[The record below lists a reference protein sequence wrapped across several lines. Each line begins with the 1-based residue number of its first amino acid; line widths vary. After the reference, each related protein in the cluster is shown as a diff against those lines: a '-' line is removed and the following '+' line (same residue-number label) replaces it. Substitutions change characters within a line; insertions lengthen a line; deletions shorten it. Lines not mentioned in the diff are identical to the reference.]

1 VLEEERGG
9 GRKGGE
15 EDAHLVSLWRMKA
28 HEVSSKTKDEGFK
41 ASSSHL
47 KANESSFKDFL
58 IGVDATRRLLL
69 RPVPPTATLASST
82 AKRTK
87 LRSTLDRAVLY
98 RFKSREGLRAPGVEP

>member
-1 VLEEERGG
+1 MLEEERGG

-28 HEVSSKTKDEGFK
+28 NEVSSKTKDEGFK

-58 IGVDATRRLLL
+58 IGVDARARVEGSSFRAQALSVGAKTEGSMVGVVFTRWRPSADVIRL
-69 RPVPPTATLASST
+69 
-82 AKRTK
+82 
-87 LRSTLDRAVLY
+87 
-98 RFKSREGLRAPGVEP
+98 